1 MRATWTRKP
10 RDEGTMTTSR
20 PAPAP
25 SGRAISEIF
34 PSLILDVTAC
44 ESFIEGYLH
53 DVAALMRANFER
65 YEVILVDGGAG
76 QRMREIVRDVQ
87 HLHPGFI
94 FLRIVRLS
102 GAEIELI
109 AGLEQAIGDVAII
122 LDPRLDQP
130 ELLLELVKTS
140 AQGFEI
146 VYALPRDR
154 VARQGLHN
162 KATNTFLRLVARAK
176 GIDMPPEASSGRLVS
191 RAVLSLMLQ
200 SADLHRTLIIAPAL
214 SGHAYATVVY
224 DREMPGRAVPDASSR
239 GLRVWFGVAE
249 TRRLVGRA
257 LSITLAISIK
267 PLRAV
272 SIVALL
278 TSALSLVYSLYVVA
292 TWLISD
298 QVAPGWASLSLQISG
313 LFFLTCIVLS
323 VMSEYLLQILEGT
336 GRRPQYYVTSLY
348 QAESLGAKER
358 LNILTSGGVAPGRI
372 PAGRERD
379 RED

>member
-1 MRATWTRKP
+1 
-10 RDEGTMTTSR
+10 MTTSR
-20 PAPAP
+20 PAASPVP
-25 SGRAISEIF
+25 SGRAVSEIF
-34 PSLILDVTAC
+34 PSLILDVTFC
-44 ESFIEGYLH
+44 EPFIEGYLH
-53 DVAALMRANFER
+53 EVAALMRANFER
-65 YEVILVDGGAG
+65 YEVILVDGGSSE
-76 QRMREIVRDVQ
+76 RMREIVRGVQ
-87 HLHPGFI
+87 HVHPGFV

-102 GAEIELI
+102 GAEIELV
-109 AGLEQAIGDVAII
+109 AGLEQAIGDVAVI

-146 VYALPRDR
+146 VYALPRER
-154 VARQGLHN
+154 VARQGFHN
-162 KATNTFLRLVARAK
+162 KTTNTFLRLLARAK
-176 GIDMPPEASSGRLVS
+176 GIDMPAEASSGRLVS

-224 DREMPGRAVPDASSR
+224 DREMPGHAVPDASARRLR
-239 GLRVWFGVAE
+239 GWFGVAE

-278 TSALSLVYSLYVVA
+278 TSALSLVYSLYVVV

-323 VMSEYLLQILEGT
+323 VMSEYLLQILEST

-348 QAESLGAKER
+348 QADSLGARER
-358 LNILTSGGVAPGRI
+358 LNILTPGGVAPGRG
-372 PAGRERD
+372 GRERD
-379 RED
+379 RDD